1 VVVLKRIK
9 SYIYGIKLKYYIGK
23 IQAEMLIRHSKGVPV
38 PENYMWTR
46 LDEIL
51 NKGRDKKLNTDQ
63 VTIFNEHW
71 N

>member
-1 VVVLKRIK
+1 MLKRIK
-9 SYIYGIKLKYYIGK
+9 SYILGIKLKYYIWK
-23 IQAEMLIRHSKGVPV
+23 IQTEMLIRHSKGVPV
-38 PENYMWTR
+38 PEKYMWIR
-46 LDEIL
+46 LNEIL